1 MFCRFKILLFFNL
14 FSPVQ
19 GPSFQTFSCHNFS
32 VFTYSWLMQYEL
44 DVSRQTFFII
54 SSCFCCMS
62 KLISEF
68 SDMHMSQKQVNLNL
82 KTFLT

>member
-1 MFCRFKILLFFNL
+1 MFCRFKILFLNL

-19 GPSFQTFSCHNFS
+19 GPSSCHNFS

-44 DVSRQTFFII
+44 NVSRQTFYII